1 MSLKAALHQYLA
13 SKTAVTSLVP
23 AARIVRGKRPA
34 GTALPWIAY
43 RRVSETDEDYQGGA
57 SGLAMCRLQLDI
69 WATTDAQMESIRAA
83 LRDVLHGLN
92 HTTVGTGGNATTV
105 ESMVVENS
113 TDEIEWP
120 EDAADPSRYSCSID
134 LVVWYQSSIP
144 DFT

>member
-13 SKTAVTSLVP
+13 SKTAVTTLVP

-34 GTALPWIAY
+34 GTALPCIAY
-43 RRVSETDEDYQGGA
+43 WRVSETDEDCQVGA
-57 SGLAMCRLQLDI
+57 SGLSMCRVQIDI
-69 WATTDAQMESIRAA
+69 WATTDAQMEAIRTV

-92 HTTVGTGGNATTV
+92 HTTIGSGGNATDV
-105 ESMVVENS
+105 ESMVIENS

-120 EDAADPSRYSCSID
+120 EDGADPGRYSCSMD
-134 LVVWYQSSIP
+134 LIVWYQSSIP